1 MRKAAAFR
9 DRPPLRLPPRGKRRP
24 RTPAAGLTRA
34 RNLRLGVSER
44 VHRVASSLIALAAL
58 PTLAA
63 AQIIRIP
70 TVTIS
75 PEHQFEILPSR
86 AAAMGGVSIAI
97 ADPLL
102 DPFVNPAKG
111 SRIDQARLFS
121 SPGVFGVSGEEGGG
135 WTLPLGALAKSGAW
149 FGGFSV
155 GIQDVDVGEQREAP
169 PVILDGKC
177 AGCTTEELD
186 LWQGDPSQRN
196 RYGFALLGRE
206 LQDGGLSLGG
216 SMLWSGLEAVDGV
229 DRLYP
234 GSVRFDQLG
243 HELDVR
249 FGALKQWAGD
259 RSLEVLALY
268 NRFRATHEAL
278 YLESFWDPGER
289 QQSRRPR
296 LERNF
301 DRTSLWGLHIEYER
315 PLADEG
321 WRMGWLGTV
330 NYQSHPAMPDYEIA
344 SVSRDRGRSTALD
357 LGVGIARSLGAS
369 TLGVDLIYEPIWS
382 HTWAATSVPVETT
395 LDETIATGGKV
406 LENRYRFSN
415 AVARMGVEQ
424 EAELAGS
431 YVVGVQLGLTV
442 RRIAYRLEQRDHV
455 QLRDRDLAERWMEWT
470 PTLGLALRTP
480 GLEVRYRSQMTS
492 GIHRPGLGRPPSP
505 GCIGFCVAG
514 ALDASMLPG
523 GPLHS
528 GPAPDL
534 LTVSV
539 HQISFSLPLGWG
551 GSVRASPRG
560 EGAREE
566 SR

>member
-1 MRKAAAFR
+1 MRKAAAFG
-9 DRPPLRLPPRGKRRP
+9 DRPPVRLPPRGRRRP

-34 RNLRLGVSER
+34 R

-58 PTLAA
+58 PTLAV
-63 AQIIRIP
+63 AQIVRIP

-75 PEHQFEILPSR
+75 PEHQLEILPSR

-102 DPFVNPAKG
+102 DPFVNPAKA

-121 SPGVFGVSGEEGGG
+121 SPGVFGVSGEAGGG
-135 WTLPLGALAKSGAW
+135 WTLPLGALARSGAW

-155 GIQDVDVGEQREAP
+155 GVQDVDVGEQREAP
-169 PVILDGKC
+169 PVIFDEC
-177 AGCTTEELD
+177 AGCTSEELD

-234 GSVRFDQLG
+234 GSVRFDRLG

-249 FGALKQWAGD
+249 IGALKQWAGD

-278 YLESFWDPGER
+278 YLDSFWDPGER

-321 WRMGWLGTV
+321 WRIGWMGTA

-357 LGVGIARSLGAS
+357 LGVGLARSLGTS
-369 TLGVDLIYEPIWS
+369 TFGVDLIYEPIWS
-382 HTWAATSVPVETT
+382 HTWAATSVPVETP
-395 LDETIATGGKV
+395 LNETIATGGKV

-431 YVVGVQLGLTV
+431 RVVGLQLGLTV

-455 QLRDRDLAERWMEWT
+455 QLRERNLAERWMEWT
-470 PTLGLALRTP
+470 PTWGLALRTP
-480 GLEVRYRSQMTS
+480 GIEVRYRGQLTG
-492 GIHRPGLGRPPSP
+492 GIHRPGLARPPST
-505 GCIGFCVAG
+505 GCFGFCIAG
-514 ALDASMLPG
+514 ALDASILPA
-523 GPLHS
+523 GPLRS
-528 GPAPDL
+528 GAARDL

-539 HQISFSLPLGWG
+539 HQISFSLPLGSG
-551 GSVRASPRG
+551 GSVRASPRA